1 VLSRG
6 LSADEVSDV
15 YHRYGALIERRCRL
29 LMRDHAYGEDALQEL
44 LAVLLRRGESFREAE
59 SPYRWLCR
67 AADRTCL
74 DLLRRGKRLRD
85 ALSPDGLDALDPLG
99 AAPGVDTE
107 ARLAALQSLG
117 QLDEEQQALAI
128 MLFVDGMSQGEAAAE
143 LGVSRVTVN
152 KRAQRIRTQLGLATL
167 EENQDQEASPS

>member
-1 VLSRG
+1 M
-6 LSADEVSDV
+6 

-29 LMRDHAYGEDALQEL
+29 LMRDHAHGEDALQEL

-74 DLLRRGKRLRD
+74 DLLRRGKRVRD
-85 ALSPDGLDALDPLG
+85 ALSTEDLEGLDPLG
-99 AAPGVDTE
+99 AAPGVDAE
-107 ARLAALQSLG
+107 ARFAALQFLAT
-117 QLDEEQQALAI
+117 LDDEQQALAI
-128 MLFVDGMSQGEAAAE
+128 MLFVDGMSQGEAAVE

-152 KRAQRIRTQLGLATL
+152 KRAQRIRAQLGLSLAT
-167 EENQDQEASPS
+167 DPGQEASPS

>member
-1 VLSRG
+1 MLSRG
-6 LSADEVSDV
+6 LSADEVSNV

-29 LMRDHAYGEDALQEL
+29 LMRDRAHGEDALQEL
-44 LAVLLRRGESFREAE
+44 LTVLLHRGASFREAD

-74 DLLRRGKRLRD
+74 DLLRRGKRVRD
-85 ALSPDGLDALDPLG
+85 ALSQDGSDALDPLG
-99 AAPGVDTE
+99 TAPGVDTE
-107 ARLAALQSLG
+107 ARFAALQSLAT
-117 QLDEEQQALAI
+117 LDEDQQTLAI

-152 KRAQRIRTQLGLATL
+152 KRAQRIRAQLGLAVETDP
-167 EENQDQEASPS
+167 EEALPS

>member
-1 VLSRG
+1 MLARG
-6 LSADEVSDV
+6 LSADEVMTV
-15 YHRYGALIERRCRL
+15 YHRYGALLERRCRL
-29 LMRDHAYGEDALQEL
+29 LMRDEAHGEDALQEL
-44 LAVLLRRGESFREAE
+44 LAALLRRGESFREAT

-74 DLLRRGKRLRD
+74 DLLRRGKRVRD
-85 ALSPDGLDALDPLG
+85 ALTGDGLEALDPFG
-99 AAPGVDTE
+99 PAPGVDAE

-117 QLDEEQQALAI
+117 RLDEDQQALAI

-152 KRAQRIRTQLGLATL
+152 KRAQQIRAQLGLCPAP
-167 EENQDQEASPS
+167 EEAL